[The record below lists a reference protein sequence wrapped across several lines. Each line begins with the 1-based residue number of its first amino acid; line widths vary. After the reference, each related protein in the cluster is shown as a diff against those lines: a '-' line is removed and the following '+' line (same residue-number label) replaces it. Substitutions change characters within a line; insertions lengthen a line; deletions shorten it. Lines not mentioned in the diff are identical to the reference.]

1 MSQKVPHGHE
11 TRSVLVAS
19 LLVVFVLPASF
30 QSSRSKAASSF
41 SRLVNRVVKEGF
53 EISFLLKKN
62 DQASYELRVPRHLNK
77 KTR

>member
-1 MSQKVPHGHE
+1 
-11 TRSVLVAS
+11 LVAS

-53 EISFLLKKN
+53 EISFLLKKTTKL
-62 DQASYELRVPRHLNK
+62 ATSYEAPSLEQDNTLKQHAV
-77 KTR
+77 